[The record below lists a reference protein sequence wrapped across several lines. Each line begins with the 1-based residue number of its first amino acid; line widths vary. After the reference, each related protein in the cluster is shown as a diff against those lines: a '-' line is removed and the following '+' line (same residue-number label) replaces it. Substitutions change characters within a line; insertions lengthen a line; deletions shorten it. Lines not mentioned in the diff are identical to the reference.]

1 MVKKIIVGI
10 VIFITVG
17 VVGGISCLN
26 YKIDNSV
33 EKENVL
39 NVASLQDKIDNTLEQ
54 EVNEIKEDSND
65 LKKNIDTT
73 INENNDTITK
83 KENEQIKSEKV
94 NTTKSNVA
102 KNNIKENKNTK
113 ENDIMSKDKETQ
125 KQDNN
130 KK

>member
-39 NVASLQDKIDNTLEQ
+39 NVASLQDKIDNTLE
-54 EVNEIKEDSND
+54 
-65 LKKNIDTT
+65 
-73 INENNDTITK
+73 
-83 KENEQIKSEKV
+83 
-94 NTTKSNVA
+94 
-102 KNNIKENKNTK
+102 
-113 ENDIMSKDKETQ
+113 
-125 KQDNN
+125 
-130 KK
+130 